1 MPGLYLFEMKRFDQP
16 EVQAEVY
23 RRLTALTPSSQRWWG
38 NMTAQQALC
47 HLVDS
52 LEAVRGD
59 RTMTMPPLPALQRL
73 VMKWGALYLPV
84 PWPCGIK
91 TAPEND
97 QQLRGTPPSG
107 FEADRARLLEL
118 AGRLNDGRW
127 VALHPIMGA
136 MTNLEW
142 QRWAHLHFDYQLRQF
157 SV

>member
-1 MPGLYLFEMKRFDQP
+1 MKRFDQP
-16 EVQAEVY
+16 AVQAEIY
-23 RRLTALTPSSQRWWG
+23 KRLEALMPSSQRLWG

-47 HLVDS
+47 HLADS

-73 VMKWGALYLPV
+73 VMKWGALYLPL
-84 PWPCGIK
+84 PWPRGVK

-97 QQLRGTPPSG
+97 QQLQGTPPSD

-118 AGRLNDGRW
+118 AGRLSDGRW

-136 MTNLEW
+136 MTDLEW
-142 QRWAHLHFDYQLRQF
+142 QRWAYLHFDHHLRQF
-157 SV
+157 DV